1 MPHVNLGGV
10 KQRSSALFSLAIALV
25 ASPAVAQVPPE
36 PPVSPELPPPLPPTP
51 PAIAYELHP
60 APPEAWH
67 SGYHNGNFYIRS
79 SDDVFRLYVMG
90 ASTWTTTTR
99 SGPA

>member
-1 MPHVNLGGV
+1 MVV
-10 KQRSSALFSLAIALV
+10 SLALALV
-25 ASPAVAQVPPE
+25 ASPALAQLAPE
-36 PPVSPELPPPLPPTP
+36 PPSPLPPPP
-51 PAIAYELHP
+51 PAVAYELHP

-90 ASTWTTTTR
+90 RVRFRTRVPSATTR
-99 SGPA
+99 LAPSAARPVCRLPIDCR